1 MTTLTHELSL
11 SDWADYAHDL
21 EVDLQR
27 AKDERDDAK
36 TDLASAEVELDSLEA
51 RLRRVGHYSIEGAVN
66 WLENADP
73 ILDTI
78 ARWHDEAH
86 EDPRHFC
93 SQEPCA
99 SLRNAGHTY

>member
-1 MTTLTHELSL
+1 MTLTHTEASRALSPVEINLRAELESL
-11 SDWADYAHDL
+11 RATMAHW
-21 EVDLQR
+21 R
-27 AKDERDDAK
+27 H
-36 TDLASAEVELDSLEA
+36 
-51 RLRRVGHYSIEGAVN
+51 VGGIEIV
-66 WLENADP
+66 
-73 ILDTI
+73 